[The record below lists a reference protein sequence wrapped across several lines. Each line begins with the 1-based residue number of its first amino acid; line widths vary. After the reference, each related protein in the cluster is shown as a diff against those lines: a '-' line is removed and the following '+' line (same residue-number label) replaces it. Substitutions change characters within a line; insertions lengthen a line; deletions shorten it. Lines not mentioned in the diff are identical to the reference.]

1 MKKIIL
7 TLTFGVI
14 CGSTL
19 AQNNAIYK
27 AQTLTEKGDLQG
39 AAAVFEEALKNP
51 KTTKFAEMYHK
62 AAEVNAQ
69 IFNPELIKASQGVPF
84 DTLLFV
90 NSLDKMVDYYT
101 RSHEADIK
109 PDEKGR
115 VKSKFVAAN
124 HGRMLSMLDY
134 YNYAAIFMNQNG
146 NIEKSTELFEKYLAL
161 PKNPIFSSHETDSI
175 YASKKTAYSQTAV
188 NLALLSYNGKKWDK
202 AITYAD
208 QALSSDTLSMRDLYI
223 IKMQSYVEKGD
234 SVMWLKTLTEAVS
247 RTESANFMQNLLYYY
262 VSHNDLAAA
271 EKMAS
276 DMVAASPNNKIAW
289 YMKGCVEL
297 TMKKDYQAAKESF
310 EKALSYDPDFLEANV
325 NMASAYIN
333 QIVADKLAGKFKYVG
348 TNKAVYKKDE
358 AAYNKELSTIKSY
371 YQKALPYMEKA
382 RALAPNQPKVWA
394 YTLQMIYENLQMKAE
409 KAEIDAVIEGI

>member
-161 PKNPIFSSHETDSI
+161 PK
-175 YASKKTAYSQTAV
+175 
-188 NLALLSYNGKKWDK
+188 KKWDK
-202 AITYAD
+202 SITYAD

-271 EKMAS
+271 EKM
-276 DMVAASPNNKIAW
+276 VAASPNNKIAW

-297 TMKKDYQAAKESF
+297 NMKKDYQAAKESF

-358 AAYNKELSTIKSY
+358 SAYNKELSTIKSY

-409 KAEIDAVIEGI
+409 KAEIDAVIESI